1 MKYLDLPIALG
12 AAVAAANWIA
22 LDMWSSVG
30 MELVLFLTVLGM
42 GALVAMTVLLS
53 LKGPEEMNVGE
64 ARAIGAAWHGLAMRL
79 TAILCFSVGG
89 AVTLIASR
97 ALIGRTVVTIETPE
111 MIFRE
116 DFQWALSGL
125 IAFFTIMALTRMFPV
140 LRGVSSLSKVNRE
153 LLVKGV
159 LRHQARVA
167 EHSGGRVETLKVSNE
182 HERLFNR

>member
-1 MKYLDLPIALG
+1 MKYLDIPIALG
-12 AAVAAANWIA
+12 VAVAAANWIA

-79 TAILCFSVGG
+79 TATLCFSVGG

-125 IAFFTIMALTRMFPV
+125 IAFFAIMALTRLFPV
-140 LRGVSSLSKVNRE
+140 MRGVSSLSNVNRE
-153 LLVKGV
+153 MLVKGV

-167 EHSGGRVETLKVSNE
+167 EQSGGRIETLKVPIEND
-182 HERLFNR
+182 RLFNR